1 MIEVLIPT
9 RPQMAIKMLEESP
22 SQGGFLLNLMV
33 LLSQALIMPD

>member
-22 SQGGFLLNLMV
+22 SQGGFA
-33 LLSQALIMPD
+33 SQPNGSAVPGPDYA